1 MMEEDVKQ
9 GKVAR
14 NLLLQFVNDG
24 CVEQE
29 DDGTFTVND
38 ASGKKNFKSNQDD
51 Y

>member
-1 MMEEDVKQ
+1 MMENDVKE
-9 GKVAR
+9 GRVAR
-14 NLLLQFVNDG
+14 ELLLQFVNDG

-38 ASGKKNFKSNQDD
+38 ASGKKNFKSQRDE